1 MESTPLIV
9 DDPNCWNDKYPAP
22 ARRSHPS
29 LNCGDILLITNRT
42 VQGVS
47 NENLEEFASTY
58 EAKHPSLKDPREFIE
73 YIYEET
79 GGDESLRSVRVSIM
93 FLGQRTRDLTYMSE
107 AGNRRY
113 YKFLVSPSCK
123 IYWISSAT
131 IKGLLVDKSLDR
143 SQVLF

>member
-9 DDPNCWNDKYPAP
+9 DDPNCWNDRYPAP

-79 GGDESLRSVRVSIM
+79 GDDESLRSVRVSIM
-93 FLGQRTRDLTYMSE
+93 FLGQRTRDLTYMS
-107 AGNRRY
+107 GVDNIRY
-113 YKFLVSPSCK
+113 YKFLVSPTSK
-123 IYWISSAT
+123 IFWLGAPT
-131 IKGLLVDKSLDR
+131 IRGLLVDISLNR
-143 SQVLF
+143 PQVLF